1 NRKRIVVTKYSI
13 GNWTQ
18 LQEAARSVIPAVI
31 CVSSR
36 DHVSR
41 LYRQTTFLQRKMVS
55 LQAFRRDPDV
65 WTTQVRNT
73 AAPLF
78 DEVFCRQPS
87 NRTIVGPD
95 ERGIHSSN
103 WPINS
108 YKRYFS
114 CSNSLEQLDTAEGL
128 NRRDNQSIDQYGQD
142 RIGRAHF
149 YRWLPL
155 EIYHK

>member
-1 NRKRIVVTKYSI
+1 MNISRANHGDVIGYVKPGFENRFHGPNRNRIVVTKYSI

-78 DEVFCRQPS
+78 DKVFCRQPS
-87 NRTIVGPD
+87 NRTIVGPN
-95 ERGIHSSN
+95 ERAIHPTN
-103 WPINS
+103 GRTINN
-108 YKRYFS
+108 KRNFP
-114 CSNSLEQLDTAEGL
+114 CSNPLKQLNTSEGL
-128 NRRDNQSIDQYGQD
+128 
-142 RIGRAHF
+142 
-149 YRWLPL
+149 
-155 EIYHK
+155 